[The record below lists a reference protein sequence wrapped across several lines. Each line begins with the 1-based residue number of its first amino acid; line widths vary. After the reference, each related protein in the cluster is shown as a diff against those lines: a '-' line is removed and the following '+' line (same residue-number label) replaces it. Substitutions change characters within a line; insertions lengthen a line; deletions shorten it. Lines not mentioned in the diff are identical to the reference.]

1 MLKILRFLLLF
12 ISFSSC
18 FAVIAESQVPVEVSQ
33 VVEQYNG
40 KNYYLHTVESK
51 QTIYA
56 ISRAYQVTPESI
68 LISNPAAR
76 HGIRINQVLR
86 IPVGTMTNQTEAK
99 KIPENDNQPPILK
112 EYDYI
117 YHVSTNNDRFS
128 YIADIYLVSESSI
141 RQANPNLTE
150 PINGGVYVKVPI
162 SLKDKNPLVAESEFK
177 RNNYDPYVDP
187 SPNKEGKGSN
197 RLEAVQASQPDK
209 VQMVNPFENQ
219 NKNVVPEPKKVKPEE
234 PSKPDVKRHVVK
246 PKETVYSVAKS
257 YNLSIEALQKAN
269 PGIEKGLISG
279 QVLFIPE
286 ITSVQTNTAASSEA
300 KVGNKPEN
308 EKVIA
313 VYSSEKDSIIRYTVK
328 KSETLYSLARNN
340 AVSIDELKKLNPG
353 LTESIKV
360 GQIILIPK
368 KKIESP
374 FISHEVSREQKTSQL
389 AKDFGISVDRL
400 ERTNPGIGSKVFP
413 GQIVKIPIADNL
425 RPTTLSLD
433 TKNETESID
442 NEQYEN
448 ENSSQKTDLLIHA
461 SGSKE
466 QFHISLLLPLYL
478 EKADSLTY
486 SSNVNPTT
494 FEALQPFQFIQFYE
508 GFLIAV
514 DSLAKV
520 QGLKVELSVFD
531 IDQDQAKLT
540 KVLKDPQLAKSDL
553 IIGPFFASA
562 FEKVAAF
569 ALEHQIPIVNPMSPR
584 QEIVKNNPYV
594 IKVKPGEQFQYEQI
608 TKFVRSYYPN
618 AKVFLFRANSS
629 KFKSES
635 TLLQTELNRVIPE
648 TVRIANSDIMDVITK
663 RSLMRRMPENEYV
676 SSVMIDGQKLN
687 THDIQNSIF
696 DSTAFT
702 NPITEFFYS
711 ADSIRSFS
719 KKASVVRPNV
729 VIAFA
734 DDNVF
739 AMEFVNKINQVTDTF
754 NVKMIGI
761 PAWDRF
767 TNLFIDPLVKMNT
780 TFVEPNRIN
789 YTATEVL
796 IFRTQFRNRFG
807 FEPELYAY
815 EGFDIGYYF
824 LESLMKFGNDIPDGI
839 THYGKKMLQ
848 TQYYFARPL
857 SSDGIENRYWN
868 FGRHAD
874 YQYVPLKNTFF
885 NE

>member
-1 MLKILRFLLLF
+1 M
-12 ISFSSC
+12 
-18 FAVIAESQVPVEVSQ
+18 AEIQVPVEVSQ
-33 VVEQYNG
+33 LIEQYNG

-86 IPVGTMTNQTEAK
+86 IPVGTITNQAETK

-187 SPNKEGKGSN
+187 SPKKEGKGSS
-197 RLEAVQASQPDK
+197 RLEAVQSSQPDK

-219 NKNVVPEPKKVKPEE
+219 NKSVLPEPKKAKPAEPLKPE
-234 PSKPDVKRHVVK
+234 VKQHVVK
-246 PKETVYSVAKS
+246 PKETVYSIAKS
-257 YNLSIEALQKAN
+257 YNLGIEALQKAN
-269 PGIEKGLISG
+269 PGIEKGLLSG
-279 QVLFIPE
+279 QVLVIPE
-286 ITSVQTNTAASSEA
+286 LSIDQSKPVIPSETIVDSKTESNRA
-300 KVGNKPEN
+300 N
-308 EKVIA
+308 EVDLP
-313 VYSSEKDSIIRYTVK
+313 EKDSIIRYTVK
-328 KSETLYSLARNN
+328 KSETLYSLSRNN
-340 AVSIDELKKLNPG
+340 AVSIEELKKLNPG

-374 FISHEVSREQKTSQL
+374 FISHEVFREQKSSQL
-389 AKDFGISVDRL
+389 AKDFGISLDRL
-400 ERTNPGIGSKVFP
+400 ERSNPGIGSRVFP

-425 RPTTLSLD
+425 RPSTLVSEA
-433 TKNETESID
+433 TVASESID
-442 NEQYEN
+442 NVQYED
-448 ENSSQKTDLLIHA
+448 EPSHQKSDILFHS
-461 SGSKE
+461 SGSK
-466 QFHISLLLPLYL
+466 QQYHVSLLLPLYL

-508 GFLIAV
+508 GFLIAL

-540 KVLKDPQLAKSDL
+540 KVLKDPQLVKSDL

-584 QEIVKNNPYV
+584 QEIIRNNPFV
-594 IKVKPGEQFQYEQI
+594 IKVKPGEQYQYEQLA
-608 TKFVRSYYPN
+608 KFVTSYYPS

-629 KFKSES
+629 KFKNES
-635 TLLQTELNRVIPE
+635 SLLQTELNRMIPPS
-648 TVRIANSDIMDVITK
+648 VMVANSDIMDVITK
-663 RSLMRRMPENEYV
+663 RSIMRRMPENEYI
-676 SSVMIDGQKLN
+676 SSVIIDGQKLI
-687 THDIQNSIF
+687 THNIQNSIF
-696 DSTAFT
+696 DSTAFA
-702 NPITEFFYS
+702 NPVTEFFYS

-719 KKASVVRPNV
+719 RKASVVRPNV

-789 YTATEVL
+789 YNDADVL
-796 IFRTQFRNRFG
+796 VFRTQFRNRFG
-807 FEPELYAY
+807 FEPELYAF

-824 LESLMKFGNDIPDGI
+824 LESLMKFGNGIPEGI
-839 THYGKKMLQ
+839 THFGKKMLQ

-857 SSDGIENRYWN
+857 SNNGIENRYWN

-874 YQYVPLKNTFF
+874 YQYVPLRNTFF

>member
-1 MLKILRFLLLF
+1 MLKILRFLLLLL
-12 ISFSSC
+12 SFSIRFEAMSE
-18 FAVIAESQVPVEVSQ
+18 IQVPVEVSQ
-33 VVEQYNG
+33 LIEQYNG

-86 IPVGTMTNQTEAK
+86 IPVGVNSEQTDAK
-99 KIPENDNQPPILK
+99 KIPETDAQPPILK

-117 YHVSTNNDRFS
+117 YHVSANNDRFG

-162 SLKDKNPLVAESEFK
+162 SLKDKNPLVAETEFK

-187 SPNKEGKGSN
+187 SPKKEGKGNS
-197 RLEAVQASQPDK
+197 RLEAVQSSQPEK
-209 VQMVNPFENQ
+209 VQMVSPFENQ
-219 NKNVVPEPKKVKPEE
+219 NKNVIQETKKEKSSESV
-234 PSKPDVKRHVVK
+234 KPDVNQYIVK
-246 PKETVYSVAKS
+246 PKETIYSIAKT
-257 YNLSIEALQKAN
+257 YNIGIEALQKAN
-269 PGIEKGLISG
+269 PGIEKGLRSG
-279 QVLFIPE
+279 QVLIIPE
-286 ITSVQTNTAASSEA
+286 PGNEQKKPVIPSEG
-300 KVGNKPEN
+300 KI
-308 EKVIA
+308 EKNSESHQVSET
-313 VYSSEKDSIIRYTVK
+313 YQPEKDSIIRYTVK
-328 KSETLYSLARNN
+328 KSETLYSLSRNN
-340 AVSIDELKKLNPG
+340 AVSIEELKKLNPG

-368 KKIESP
+368 KKIESS
-374 FISHEVSREQKTSQL
+374 FISHEVYREQKSSQL
-389 AKDFGISVDRL
+389 AKDFGISLDRL
-400 ERTNPGIGSKVFP
+400 ERSNPGIGNRVFP

-425 RPTTLSLD
+425 RPSVHSTETSNTFENKD
-433 TKNETESID
+433 ESQFSNETD
-442 NEQYEN
+442 Y
-448 ENSSQKTDLLIHA
+448 QKTDIIFH
-461 SGSKE
+461 SSVSKDLY
-466 QFHISLLLPLYL
+466 HISLLLPLYL
-478 EKADSLTY
+478 EKTDSLTY
-486 SSNVNPTT
+486 SPNVNPVT

-508 GFLIAV
+508 GFLIAL
-514 DSLAKV
+514 DSLKKT
-520 QGLKVELSVFD
+520 QGLNIELSVFD
-531 IDQDQAKLT
+531 IDQDQAKLS
-540 KVLKDPQLAKSDL
+540 KVLKDPMLAKSDL

-594 IKVKPGEQFQYEQI
+594 IKVKPGEQYQYEQLA
-608 TKFVRSYYPN
+608 KFVRSYYPS

-629 KFKSES
+629 KFKNES
-635 TLLQTELNRVIPE
+635 GLLLTELNRVIPQ
-648 TVRIANSDIMDVITK
+648 TVKIANSEIMDVITK

-676 SSVMIDGQKLN
+676 SSVLIDGQKVF
-687 THDIQNSIF
+687 TQSIQNSIF
-696 DSTAFT
+696 DSTAFA

-719 KKASVVRPNV
+719 RKATVVRPNV

-739 AMEFVNKINQVTDTF
+739 AMEFVNKINQVADTF

-780 TFVEPNRIN
+780 TFVEQNRIN
-789 YTATEVL
+789 YNDPEVL
-796 IFRTQFRNRFG
+796 VFRSQFRNRFG

-815 EGFDIGYYF
+815 EGFDIGYFFIESF
-824 LESLMKFGNDIPDGI
+824 LRFGNGISDGI

-857 SSDGIENRYWN
+857 PTDGIENRYWN

-874 YQYVPLKNTFF
+874 YQYIPLRNTYFS
-885 NE
+885 E